1 MTKRLEEEL
10 DLMPA
15 AQFEEPEQSFDES
28 KPLDVT
34 EINTALTNAQKIDQA
49 LRAVQGIETHDAD
62 MDSIASDAI
71 NSYRDLMEMGLNVSD
86 RDAGPIFDNAA
97 KMLKTALE
105 AKDSKVNSKL
115 KQIDLMIK
123 KARLD
128 QQASKSDPEDTENA
142 EQVFNRNDLLRM
154 LKEE

>member
-15 AQFEEPEQSFDES
+15 SQFVEPEEQPEETES
-28 KPLDVT
+28 Y
-34 EINTALTNAQKIDQA
+34 EIAEISTALTNAEKIDQA

-62 MDSIASDAI
+62 MDSIAADAI

-128 QQASKSDPEDTENA
+128 QQASKTDPDDEA
-142 EQVFNRNDLLRM
+142 ASEQVFNRNDLLKM
-154 LKEE
+154 LREE